1 MSFYYIRIT
10 TLIFS
15 KNLYFYL
22 TNNSCLLIMSKR
34 SNADGQARREEV
46 EARDDDE
53 SEEAGIFSRADAS
66 VVAQRKIV
74 KVRK

>member
-1 MSFYYIRIT
+1 
-10 TLIFS
+10 
-15 KNLYFYL
+15 
-22 TNNSCLLIMSKR
+22 MSKR